1 MRQLAEQKK
10 VVDRWRGMEQRTSEV
25 AELISLEDDSL
36 AAEIEAEV
44 EKLASRL
51 VPAAPNRRTG
61 RRC

>member
-10 VVDRWRGMEQRTSEV
+10 VVDRWRGMEKRTSEV

-36 AAEIEAEV
+36 EADIESEV

-51 VPAAPNRRTG
+51 DEMELEAAFSSG
-61 RRC
+61 